1 MSLLKNS
8 VENLL
13 KILIPEEAL
22 EDELSDL
29 LCEEVYMLC
38 KEQSVEW
45 LLIDTYKN
53 VSFLNIINMF
63 LLKKLLIMIM
73 RKINMAVLLYLQLI
87 FRF

>member
-29 LCEEVYMLC
+29 LCGEVCMLS
-38 KEQSVEW
+38 KEQSFEW
-45 LLIDTYKN
+45 LIDTYKKCKFFKYN
-53 VSFLNIINMF
+53 KHISF
-63 LLKKLLIMIM
+63 KKLLIMII
-73 RKINMAVLLYLQLI
+73 REINMVVVLYLQLI
-87 FRF
+87 LGF